1 MFEYG
6 IFHNSRILLSISPDD
21 NPTQNQVPQSPSNP
35 IHDTMIKVIIEN
47 QSGSSFTIDVSFWD
61 TVLMIKRK
69 IEMTQGTPV
78 SKQILIFKRKVLQ
91 DHLNMFGCQIRHN
104 SRILLSIS
112 PDDNPTQNQVPQT
125 NQSPSTPSNPIHEF
139 VNNQDSPLSPK
150 SSALTMEKFSKNQQ
164 DRPPLMRVV
173 AKRIDN
179 GSSRPSYSLDELLA
193 PRDSSTVAVGS
204 IRNRDQEVKNRESSP
219 SDSVEE
225 VINFTD
231 SPAMKMIVMLQPYGY
246 TRMIQVEVTAD
257 DNVEELRKE
266 LVKMQERGELN
277 LPQGMYYLIHKHKQ
291 AVLHEDQSFLTNGV
305 AYGDTIQISQGYVK
319 LTSG

>member
-1 MFEYG
+1 MISVIIENQSGSSFTIDVAFWDTVLTMKRRIEMTQGIPVSRQTLFFKRKLLEDHLDMFEYG
-6 IFHNSRILLSISPDD
+6 IFHNSRLLLSISPDD
-21 NPTQNQVPQSPSNP
+21 NPTQNQVRQSPSNP
-35 IHDTMIKVIIEN
+35 IHDTMI
-47 QSGSSFTIDVSFWD
+47 
-61 TVLMIKRK
+61 K

-139 VNNQDSPLSPK
+139 VNNQDSPLSPQ
-150 SSALTMEKFSKNQQ
+150 SSALTMEKFN
-164 DRPPLMRVV
+164 
-173 AKRIDN
+173 
-179 GSSRPSYSLDELLA
+179 
-193 PRDSSTVAVGS
+193 SSTVAVGS
-204 IRNRDQEVKNRESSP
+204 IRNRDQEVKNRVSSP

-225 VINFTD
+225 VINITD
-231 SPAMKMIVMLQPYGY
+231 SLAMKMIVMVQPYGY